1 MNWWNNLSLKS
12 KLQLPIQ
19 LVIFLALVV
28 AQRAIF
34 SEFVRRTIDDAKE
47 KAIVSS
53 DGVINGLNIMME
65 TGVISDKDNRKLF
78 ITKMGASSDVKEL
91 RVIRAKQVTDQ
102 MGPGLPEEEAHDAM
116 DRTAISTAKTQTS
129 LQGDNSLR
137 VVVPFIVSTNFRGTN
152 CLNCHLVKEGSV
164 NGAAS
169 ITLDMEKDFKKIDQ
183 VSYML
188 WAGQL
193 ILQVLLYLF
202 IGWIIKRLTAP
213 TRELQQTMHAILS
226 DGDLTR
232 KALVHSGDEIGQT
245 AKTFNSFLDGLRD
258 IFAQFQ
264 GYADRVSNAAHSLSE
279 NANTVE
285 SGTHQQ
291 NEEAA
296 RASQLVES
304 MSQSINLVARNAK
317 EVAVLSQENLQRAK
331 QGQTSLHEMMQEI
344 QHVESTVNDMAHSV
358 NEFVKSAQSIT
369 SMTQQVRDIAEQTNL
384 LALNAA
390 IEAARAGEQGRGFAV
405 VADEVRK
412 LAEKSALSASQ
423 IDVVTQELSGKSSRV
438 DQSVQ
443 SGLSSLQSSRAHM
456 LEVADV
462 LSESTNMVNTV
473 SQGIE
478 GISNSVDE
486 QDKASKG
493 LAEGLERV
501 ANMSETNSATIRDTV
516 QSIKT
521 MEALADELRDVGA
534 RFKV

>member
-1 MNWWNNLSLKS
+1 MNWWNNLSLKN

-19 LVIFLALVV
+19 LVIFIGLIV

-34 SEFVRRTIDDAKE
+34 NEYVHRTIEDAKD
-47 KAIVSS
+47 KAVVSS

-65 TGVISDKDNRKLF
+65 TGVISDKDNRRLF

-102 MGPGLPEEEAHDAM
+102 MGPGLPEEEARDAM
-116 DRTAISTAKTQTS
+116 DRTAISTAKIQTS
-129 LQGDNSLR
+129 LEGDSLR

-169 ITLDMEKDFKKIDQ
+169 ITLNMEKDFAKINRA
-183 VSYML
+183 SYML
-188 WAGQL
+188 WGGQL

-232 KALVHSGDEIGQT
+232 KAPVRSGDEIGQT
-245 AKTFNSFLDGLRD
+245 AKTFNSFVDGLRD

-264 GYADRVSNAAHSLSE
+264 GYADRVSSAAHSLSG
-279 NANTVE
+279 NAGTVE
-285 SGTHQQ
+285 GSTHQQ

-296 RASQLVES
+296 HASQLVES
-304 MSQSINLVARNAK
+304 MSQSINQVARNAK

-344 QHVESTVNDMAHSV
+344 EHVESTVNDMAHSV

-423 IDVVTQELSGKSSRV
+423 IDVVTQELSGKSARV

-456 LEVADV
+456 MEVADV
-462 LSESTNMVNTV
+462 LSESTDMVNTV

-478 GISNSVDE
+478 GISHSVDE
-486 QDKASKG
+486 QDKASKDI
-493 LAEGLERV
+493 AKGLERV
-501 ANMSETNSATIRDTV
+501 ANMAETNSTTIRDTV